1 MLPGMMIPYA
11 AAAIPTG
18 YFLCDGQAISR
29 TTYAALFLA
38 IGTTYGIG
46 DGATTFNIPDCR
58 GRAVIGAGTGAGLT
72 PRARGDVGGA
82 ESVALAA
89 TDIPAHVHAVGVSD
103 STGSGGAA
111 VKGDSGMVS
120 GSFDTGSTAAT
131 TNPAIMPPFAVAGW
145 LIKY

>member
-11 AAAIPTG
+11 AAAIPMG
-18 YFLCDGQAISR
+18 YFLCDGQAVSR
-29 TTYAALFLA
+29 TTYAALFAA

-72 PRARGDVGGA
+72 PRARGDVGGTEA
-82 ESVALAA
+82 GLIEHLHTLSQLGR
-89 TDIPAHVHAVGVSD
+89 TELQS
-103 STGSGGAA
+103 GSGASNTFYDGY
-111 VKGDSGMVS
+111 S
-120 GSFDTGSTAAT
+120 GSPASSDNAGSGTDG
-131 TNPAIMPPFAVAGW
+131 MPPFAVAGW